1 MDKHKSQKLLRPSKE
16 IRKVKRELVAESQ
29 RIAIE
34 ALCKILGQCKD
45 ENTIMVSL
53 NALEDMLKIGAQ
65 IAAEGTINAYASIVK
80 NCGGLEDIKA
90 LQMHAREDIYI
101 RAFLI
106 DAGYFMDSA
115 EDKEVVD
122 LEEEEAPQIEDEEEA
137 VGKRRSHKKRRCIP
151 DD

>member
-65 IAAEGTINAYASIVK
+65 IAAEGTINVEVLFSNIRFENIRIYSNILTFEV
-80 NCGGLEDIKA
+80 A
-90 LQMHAREDIYI
+90 L
-101 RAFLI
+101 
-106 DAGYFMDSA
+106 
-115 EDKEVVD
+115 
-122 LEEEEAPQIEDEEEA
+122 
-137 VGKRRSHKKRRCIP
+137 
-151 DD
+151 

>member
-1 MDKHKSQKLLRPSKE
+1 MHKSQKLLRPSKE
-16 IRKVKRELVAESQ
+16 IRKVKREFVAEAQ

-65 IAAEGTINAYASIVK
+65 IAAAEGTINAYASIVK

-90 LQMHAREDIYI
+90 SIAN
-101 RAFLI
+101 A
-106 DAGYFMDSA
+106 
-115 EDKEVVD
+115 
-122 LEEEEAPQIEDEEEA
+122 
-137 VGKRRSHKKRRCIP
+137 C
-151 DD
+151 

>member
-1 MDKHKSQKLLRPSKE
+1 MHKSQKLLRPSKE
-16 IRKVKRELVAESQ
+16 IRKVKRELVAEAQ

-90 LQMHAREDIYI
+90 LQMHAREDIG
-101 RAFLI
+101 F
-106 DAGYFMDSA
+106 
-115 EDKEVVD
+115 
-122 LEEEEAPQIEDEEEA
+122 
-137 VGKRRSHKKRRCIP
+137 
-151 DD
+151 